1 MKKNKPDYFVEAND
15 VPIEQHVCMQA
26 AFQKHVHNGVSKT
39 VNCPNST
46 TIEDVDKIFRLAYKL
61 NCKGVTVYR
70 DGSREFQA
78 QTATKPESKQITENL
93 SFTIKSDK
101 EEIILNKKEHIEDLK
116 HYLEGIPDE
125 YKSTF
130 SSYENRLKELESKLP
145 NENEDS
151 LETPT
156 WLPGWREKV
165 KTGSGTLWVH
175 VFVDPDTGFREV
187 WTAVSKPGRDMAA
200 AADSTGR
207 LITLALKHGASWDEI
222 VKQLQGHIGE
232 KTVWD
237 NGVQI
242 MSIQD
247 GTAKVIRKRCVDNEL
262 PDFTCPFNKKC
273 QQRDSHELQ
282 ETQCQQ
288 ANIPSAGFISTKE
301 IKYSNHDLKKH
312 DLCPDCA
319 SILIHDEGCKGGRC
333 IQCGWSNCS

>member
-1 MKKNKPDYFVEAND
+1 MKKNKPDYFVESND
-15 VPIEQHVCMQA
+15 VPIEQHVRMQA
-26 AFQKHVHNGVSKT
+26 AFQKHVHNAVSKT
-39 VNCPNST
+39 INAPNSA
-46 TIEDVDKIFRLAYKL
+46 TIGDIDHAFRLAYSL
-61 NCKGVTVYR
+61 GCKGITFYR

-78 QTATKPESKQITENL
+78 QTAVRGEPKLATMIDQPSGFDHSTDAIKYLTTGIVPTTL
-93 SFTIKSDK
+93 S
-101 EEIILNKKEHIEDLK
+101 
-116 HYLEGIPDE
+116 PDQ
-125 YKSTF
+125 
-130 SSYENRLKELESKLP
+130 
-145 NENEDS
+145 D
-151 LETPT
+151 TPT

-175 VFVDPDTGFREV
+175 IFADPDTGFREV

-262 PDFTCPFNKKC
+262 PDFVCPFNKKC
-273 QQRDSHELQ
+273 QKENGAAANSKLTYSDSKVVDGD
-282 ETQCQQ
+282 
-288 ANIPSAGFISTKE
+288 NE
-301 IKYSNHDLKKH
+301 IYRTTRVLPGNT

-333 IQCGWSNCS
+333 PSCGYSNCS

>member
-1 MKKNKPDYFVEAND
+1 MKKNKPDYFVESKD
-15 VPIEQHVCMQA
+15 ISIEQHVKMQA
-26 AFQKHVHNGVSKT
+26 AFQKHVHNAVSKT
-39 VNCPNST
+39 VNLPNSA

-78 QTATKPESKQITENL
+78 QTAVNSENSTKKLSLSEAKKMAEDILIKAESERLVVL
-93 SFTIKSDK
+93 STDQ
-101 EEIILNKKEHIEDLK
+101 
-116 HYLEGIPDE
+116 
-125 YKSTF
+125 
-130 SSYENRLKELESKLP
+130 
-145 NENEDS
+145 
-151 LETPT
+151 ETPT

-207 LITLALKHGASWDEI
+207 LITLALRHGASWDEI

-262 PDFTCPFNKKC
+262 PDFVCPFNEKC
-273 QQRDSHELQ
+273 QKVNNTKLIYSDSKSVANDN
-282 ETQCQQ
+282 ETFRTSGVLPG
-288 ANIPSAGFISTKE
+288 NT
-301 IKYSNHDLKKH
+301 

-319 SILIHDEGCKGGRC
+319 STLIHDEGCKGGRC
-333 IQCGWSNCS
+333 NSCGWSNCS

>member
-15 VPIEQHVCMQA
+15 VPIEQHVRMQA

-78 QTATKPESKQITENL
+78 QTATKPEPVKGHPILGTVYDDFANWKKGDSAE
-93 SFTIKSDK
+93 SHAGDAIK
-101 EEIILNKKEHIEDLK
+101 
-116 HYLEGIPDE
+116 YMTTGINPVIPSPDQ
-125 YKSTF
+125 
-130 SSYENRLKELESKLP
+130 
-145 NENEDS
+145 D
-151 LETPT
+151 TPT

-262 PDFTCPFNKKC
+262 PDFVCPFNKKC
-273 QQRDSHELQ
+273 QEENKSLDISVSEKPIIITDN
-282 ETQCQQ
+282 TQYV
-288 ANIPSAGFISTKE
+288 NY
-301 IKYSNHDLKKH
+301 IKTRQD

-333 IQCGWSNCS
+333 NSCGWSNCS